1 MNTQVEKIK
10 AEIERLIERAKA
22 ERVLHPKTILAAKN
36 YLLIEDYNK
45 LLSFINSLPEE
56 PISEDL
62 NTAASEYEAKSYQL
76 KLTKDGEIVKSVHP
90 AIKIAFIAGA
100 NWREKQMMKYG
111 TEYQVAEGS
120 MCPAMESIPILAN
133 TDMILLPKDKF
144 KVGDKIKVIIIKED

>member
-1 MNTQVEKIK
+1 MNKQVEQIK
-10 AEIERLIERAKA
+10 AEIERLKKENRSDDSYDKERFSTL
-22 ERVLHPKTILAAKN
+22 EMV
-36 YLLIEDYNK
+36 EE
-45 LLSFINSLPEE
+45 FINSLPEE

-62 NTAASEYEAKSYQL
+62 NTASSEYEAKSYQL
-76 KLTKDGEIVKSVHP
+76 KLTKDGEFVKSINP

-100 NWREKQMMKYG
+100 NWRKEQMMKYG

-120 MCPAMESIPILAN
+120 MCPAMESIPVLAN